1 MQELLQ
7 EVLDYE
13 KHSYMPHNGTIERLE
28 KVLQVLGKEGKM
40 LNVNIVCEHE
50 KYMPTYANDTDA
62 CMDLKVKVAEEVE
75 TKEGEKTVI
84 NTKFIKPNE
93 TVILGSG
100 IKVSVPV
107 GCVMLMYPRSST
119 GIKLHCMLSN
129 TTGVIDSGYRDEV
142 KIAITNFGSET
153 VCLQDGQRVAQFMII
168 KRPKLALHCVEDNED
183 FREGDRQGGIGSTG
197 V

>member
-1 MQELLQ
+1 MQELIQ

-13 KHSYMPHNGTIERLE
+13 QNSYMPHNGTIDKL
-28 KVLQVLGKEGKM
+28 KKILQIGKDGKM
-40 LNVNIVCEHE
+40 LNVNIVCENE
-50 KYMPTYANDTDA
+50 KYMPTYANETDA
-62 CMDLKVKVAEEVE
+62 CMDLKVKVVEEVE
-75 TKEGEKTVI
+75 SKDGEKLYV

-93 TVILGSG
+93 TVVLGSG
-100 IKVSVPV
+100 IKASIPA
-107 GCVMLMYPRSST
+107 GYVMLVFPRSST

-142 KIAITNFGSET
+142 KVAITNFGTET